1 MNATEKTYEVRMIGT
16 DVRRPATAEEIAHA
30 KNIQWSAW
38 RRDSDNTIR
47 TGWDEINVG
56 FGRSLKT
63 IYRSAA

>member
-1 MNATEKTYEVRMIGT
+1 MNATEKTYEVKMLGT

-30 KNIQWSAW
+30 KGIHWSGW
-38 RRDSDNTIR
+38 RFDFNNTTR